1 MKIALRTLSFH
12 FIFCMAFLHA
22 YQVDAQVINA
32 IGDFT
37 PQVNAV
43 LCQGTG
49 NVTLTA
55 STDAGGGMT
64 YDANG
69 YTWIDVNGG
78 NTTLPDKTNA
88 ILLNNLA
95 PGYHTYRVM
104 GTVTSTATCTA
115 DFEEF
120 TIYVLPPLTISIASS
135 GNAVS
140 NIYCTDNLPTS
151 VLLSATVSPG
161 TPVTEAFG
169 YNYQWYQVEGATE
182 TAIAGATSSTYSV
195 ENLAQGN
202 IKYKVKATFKVLT
215 ACTYDSSTNA
225 TGGAVEIIVKPKPTK
240 PVITLSMN

>member
-1 MKIALRTLSFH
+1 MKIALRTLSVY
-12 FIFCMAFLHA
+12 ILLGLPFLNG
-22 YQVDAQVINA
+22 YQVKAQVINA

-37 PQVNAV
+37 PQVDAV

-55 STDAGGGMT
+55 TTDAGGGMN

-88 ILLNNLA
+88 ILLSNLT

-120 TIYVLPPLTISIASS
+120 TIYVLPALNISIASS

-140 NIYCTDNLPTS
+140 NIYCTDNLPAS
-151 VLLSATVSPG
+151 VLLSATVSPT
-161 TPVTEAFG
+161 TPVSETFG
-169 YNYQWYQVEGATE
+169 YNYQWYQVAGATE
-182 TAIAGATSSTYSV
+182 TEIAGATSSTYSV
-195 ENLAQGN
+195 TNLSQGN
-202 IKYKVKATFKVLT
+202 IKYIVRATFKVLSS
-215 ACTYDSSTNA
+215 CTYDSSTNA
-225 TGGAVEIIVKPKPTK
+225 SGGAVEIIVKPKPTK

>member
-12 FIFCMAFLHA
+12 FFFCLAFLNA
-22 YQVDAQVINA
+22 YLVDAQVINA

-49 NVTLTA
+49 NFTLTA
-55 STDAGGGMT
+55 TTNAGGGLL
-64 YDANG
+64 YDPNE
-69 YTWIDVNGG
+69 YEWVDFTGG
-78 NTTLPDKTNA
+78 NTTLTEKSNQL
-88 ILLNNLA
+88 IVSNLL
-95 PGYHTYRVM
+95 PGYHTYKVR
-104 GTVTSTATCTA
+104 GTVTSTSTCPG

-195 ENLAQGN
+195 TNLAQGN